1 MPYDNM
7 ETYLWNLIHPE
18 VLMEEDLDALTDG
31 DMGLME
37 MAVWRLAE
45 SDDSLDADRSRLEEI
60 VEDCK
65 TE

>member
-7 ETYLWNLIHPE
+7 EAYLWNLIHSE
-18 VLMEEDLDALTDG
+18 VPMEEDLDSLTDG

-37 MAVWRLAE
+37 MAVWKLAE

-60 VEDCK
+60 VEACK